1 MSWVWEHDAGNSA
14 AAAADFVISQELS
27 STLWIKHVLDFKL
40 KKKIHT
46 NFYFSLLEKYTYLS
60 LKYMSSYIIC

>member
-40 KKKIHT
+40 KKK
-46 NFYFSLLEKYTYLS
+46 NPY
-60 LKYMSSYIIC
+60 